1 MNRNIGVFVTSLLV
15 LGFAALAMAASKGL
29 SQAEAEALIKGNTA
43 EGVNRFKKNMIWYF
57 DASGELRKKDD
68 RGNKGKAK
76 WNINKQGQLCYQ
88 DKQMKNENCAAI
100 LLRPDGGYDVP
111 FDAQWKWNKISP
123 GNPHS
128 L

>member
-1 MNRNIGVFVTSLLV
+1 MNRKWGVVAVSV
-15 LGFAALAMAASKGL
+15 LAFAFTATAMAAPKGL

-68 RGNKGKAK
+68 LGNKGKAK
-76 WNINKQGQLCYQ
+76 WNINKQGKLCYQ
-88 DKQMKNENCAAI
+88 DKHMKSENCAAI
-100 LLRPDGGYDVP
+100 LPRADGGYDVP
-111 FDAQWKWNKISP
+111 FDAQWNWQKITP
-123 GNPHS
+123 GNPHN